1 MQAVLWDMDGLLI
14 DSEPLWTM
22 AEVELAKALGGTWD
36 DEVKASVVG
45 TRLDV
50 AVPAILRWFDVEPTP
65 ARVADTSAGLLA
77 RMVELYA
84 GALPVLPG
92 VSELLAGLRA
102 EGVPVA
108 LVSSSY
114 RVLVDAALAHGP
126 SLGWTPFYVTLSGDE
141 VTQGKPHPEPY
152 LTAADRLG
160 VDPVR
165 CVVLE
170 DAPAGVASGEAAGC
184 AVVAVPGVAGVVIGP
199 GARRLV
205 VPSLSEVTVEHLRA
219 LVRS

>member
-1 MQAVLWDMDGLLI
+1 MQAVLWDMDGLMI
-14 DSEPLWTM
+14 DSEPLWTI
-22 AEVELAKALGGTWD
+22 AEAELAASLGGVWG
-36 DEVKASVVG
+36 EAIKAAVLG

-65 ARVADTSAGLLA
+65 VRVAQASELLMT

-92 VSELLAGLRA
+92 VTELLGALRA

-114 RVLVDAALAHGP
+114 RVLVDAALTHAP
-126 SLGWTPFYVTLSGDE
+126 RLGWAPFDITLSGDE
-141 VTQGKPHPEPY
+141 VGHGKPHPEPY
-152 LTAADRLG
+152 LSAAARLG
-160 VDPVR
+160 VDPAR

-170 DAPAGVASGEAAGC
+170 DSAAGVASGEAAGC
-184 AVVAVPGVAGVVIGP
+184 AVVAVPSVAGVVLGER
-199 GARRLV
+199 ARRLV
-205 VPSLSEVTVEHLRA
+205 VPSLVGVGVGQLSGV
-219 LVRS
+219 VRG